1 MFSNQFKNERQIMHL
16 RILGVAAL
24 LAAGLIV
31 SGVRAEDLPA
41 AGNAAPGPYQ
51 SLKERSSYAIGL
63 NIGRD
68 MKEGDMDIDIAV
80 LAKGIADSL
89 AGAKP
94 ALSEQQIQQTMVEL
108 QNFQFAKLAK
118 KNKQEGAD
126 FLAENKKKEGVKTLP
141 SGLQYKV
148 VKQGTGA
155 TPKATDTVT
164 THYRGTF
171 LNGKTFDSSYD
182 RGQPA
187 QFPVNKVIPGWTE
200 ALQLMKV
207 GDKWQLFIPSEL
219 AYGEKG
225 MGSDIPPNAALIFE
239 IELLDIAK
247 GGAAP

>member
-1 MFSNQFKNERQIMHL
+1 MHL
-16 RILGVAAL
+16 RIFGAAAL
-24 LAAGLIV
+24 VATGLIV
-31 SGVRAEDLPA
+31 CDVRAEDLPA
-41 AGNAAPGPYQ
+41 ASNAAPGPYK

-89 AGAKP
+89 AAAKP
-94 ALSEQQIQQTMVEL
+94 AMSQEQIEQTMAEL
-108 QNFQFAKLAK
+108 QNYQFAKLAK
-118 KNKQEGAD
+118 KNKQDGAD
-126 FLAENKKKEGVKTLP
+126 FLAENKKKDGVKTLP

-148 VKQGTGA
+148 IKQGTGA
-155 TPKATDTVT
+155 TPTATDTVT

-225 MGSDIPPNAALIFE
+225 AGADIPPNATLIFD
-239 IELLDIAK
+239 IELLDV
-247 GGAAP
+247 GAGKAAR